1 MTRRTAIRRV
11 AILVVAAGA
20 VTAAVLYR
28 SGRLGGGDAAGDE
41 LVLYGNVDVRQVE
54 LGFRVPGRLAVMRL
68 EEGQEVKAGDALAE
82 LDATTFAED
91 VRAAEAQVAT
101 QQAALQKLIA
111 GPRPAEIA
119 RARAAVDE
127 ASTAAERAR
136 LELGRSKQLLDA
148 AAIARA
154 SFDDATAASR
164 SADARLASS
173 RETLHLVQEGSR
185 TEDIA
190 GARAALAVATSRLA
204 AAQTALA
211 DSKLLSPSDGVVTTR
226 VKEPGAIVSPADVVY
241 VVTLTRPLWI
251 RAYVGEARLGALRPG
266 MPVTIRSDTPGLP
279 AAHGHVGFISPTAE
293 FTPKSVETAELRTSL
308 VYRVR
313 IVVDDDVRGLHQGMP
328 VTVALGGA

>member
-1 MTRRTAIRRV
+1 MKRTAIRGV
-11 AILVVAAGA
+11 VILVVAAGA
-20 VTAAVLYR
+20 VTAVVLYR
-28 SGRLGGGDAAGDE
+28 SGRLQRADAGGDE

-54 LGFRVPGRLAVMRL
+54 LGFRVPGRLAAMRL
-68 EEGQEVKAGDALAE
+68 EEGQEVKAGEANAE

-127 ASTAAERAR
+127 ASTVAERAR
-136 LELGRSKQLLDA
+136 VELGRSQQLLGTG
-148 AAIARA
+148 AIARA
-154 SFDDATAASR
+154 SFDDAVTASR

-173 RETLHLVQEGSR
+173 RESLHLLQEGSR

-190 GARAALAVATSRLA
+190 AARAALAVATSRLA

-211 DSKLLSPSDGVVTTR
+211 DTRLLAPSDGVVTTR

-251 RAYVGEARLGALRPG
+251 RAYVSEPRLGALRPG
-266 MPVTIRSDTPGLP
+266 MPVTIRSDTPGIP
-279 AAHGHVGFISPTAE
+279 PAHGHVGFISPAAE
-293 FTPKSVETAELRTSL
+293 FTPKSVETTELRASL

-313 IVVDDDVRGLHQGMP
+313 IIVDDDVRGFHQGMP
-328 VTVALGGA
+328 VTVAPGGA